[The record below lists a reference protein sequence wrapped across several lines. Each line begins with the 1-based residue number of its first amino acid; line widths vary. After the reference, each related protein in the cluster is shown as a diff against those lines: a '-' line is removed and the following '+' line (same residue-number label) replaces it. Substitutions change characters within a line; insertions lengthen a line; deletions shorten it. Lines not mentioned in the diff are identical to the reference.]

1 MTPAAEAA
9 AQPEVEEEV
18 VSDGLTLD
26 LTNSHLRTLADVPLA
41 PTLTVGKRLVAW
53 QHAGAAGVSK
63 LAPLWLIYL
72 QALDLTAN
80 RLTGLEPNLLALTG
94 HLPLLQFKPAPP
106 VCDDAHSLSDA
117 LLFAAMAAQHA
128 EAVSPSCG

>member
-1 MTPAAEAA
+1 MAFEAA
-9 AQPEVEEEV
+9 AQPEVEEV

-41 PTLTVGKRLVAW
+41 PTLTVSERLVAW

-63 LAPLWLIYL
+63 LAPLWLIHV

-80 RLTGLEPNLLALTG
+80 RLTALEPNLLALTG
-94 HLPLLQFKPAPP
+94 HLPHLQSHPAPTT
-106 VCDDAHSLSDA
+106 SLWRCAA
-117 LLFAAMAAQHA
+117 LLSAALLAQHA
-128 EAVSPSCG
+128 KALLSSCG